1 MDLGSQFYVGE
12 ADVGK
17 NRAQATEPRLSDLNP
32 AVTVNSHTGEITD
45 EFLKGFTVVVFCDN
59 AVDDCVRYN
68 DFCRAQQ
75 PPIKFVWTT
84 AMGLV
89 GQVFS
94 DFGEGFTVKDTDGEE
109 PKMAI
114 VASISCEAE
123 SLVTVVDDQML
134 ELEDDDIVTFSEVK
148 GMDGINGREFP
159 IKRKGKHG
167 FTIGD
172 TSGFAPYERG
182 GIAVQVKQPKDLA
195 FKSLRAAL
203 DEPGEIMMSD
213 FAKWDR
219 PPVMHLLFRAIQTF
233 RSRNG
238 GAYPGAADEAAVDAI
253 IAELNKDGLEL
264 DAFVKSETIRC
275 SSAVLSPI
283 AAIFGGIAG
292 QEVIKA
298 CTGKFHPIFQWCV
311 QQRPPP
317 PAPSPCSSAVI
328 SAESHAAARA
338 RRRFYLDALECV
350 PKTPPAGGLAA
361 SGGRYSAQE
370 LVFGQDFQ
378 KMLADLNVFL
388 VGAGA
393 LGCEFLKAFAC
404 MGVACGGSGAVTV
417 TDDDQIEK
425 SNLSRQF
432 LFRNTDVGNPKSAT
446 AAAAAVVMNPS
457 FNVKALQERVAPN
470 TEHVFNDAF
479 WSSLSLV
486 TNALDNVQARLY
498 VDSQCVYFRKA
509 LLESG
514 TLGTKCNV
522 QCVIP
527 DLTENYGAST
537 DPPEKEAPMCTLHSF
552 PHNIQHTLTW
562 ARSEFEGEFD
572 NKPSDSAA
580 YLGNADYI
588 ATLKKTAGGAVREK
602 IEDIYNSLVTARPA
616 SFQDCVSYARCMYE
630 DRYVN
635 TIAQLCHTFPSDA
648 KNSSGVDFWSPPK
661 RFPHPIPF
669 DPDNKLH
676 MDYVMS
682 AANLRAGVY
691 GVEKPAN
698 NRDPELFKSIL
709 PSVVVPEFVP
719 KDGVKIMTEEDEKKA
734 KEEGGGAAP
743 EPTPMA
749 DDDTVIEE
757 LLGKMGAP
765 GRGQVLSDA
774 VTITPEK
781 FEKDDDS
788 NFHMDFIT
796 AASNMRASNYDIE
809 PADYLKS
816 KLIAGKIIPAI
827 ATTTAMATGFV
838 ALEFYKTVQVEEIS
852 KDVERYKNAFCNLAV
867 PFVTLSEPVPP
878 KYTEHQGSKWSVW
891 DRWVFQGDQ
900 TVQELV
906 DKFEADFKLEVNS
919 VLYGSS
925 CLYMMWNPRHAARL
939 GKKLS
944 ELVVEVAKVD
954 LAGKTRIDLI
964 VGCDDEDEEAVEVP
978 TVTVEL

>member
-298 CTGKFHPIFQWCV
+298 CTGKFHPIFQWCA
-311 QQRPPP
+311 QRRPAPPP
-317 PAPSPCSSAVI
+317 PLAVQLRSHLRRVSRRGSCAP
-328 SAESHAAARA
+328 
-338 RRRFYLDALECV
+338 
-350 PKTPPAGGLAA
+350 
-361 SGGRYSAQE
+361 
-370 LVFGQDFQ
+370 
-378 KMLADLNVFL
+378 
-388 VGAGA
+388 
-393 LGCEFLKAFAC
+393 
-404 MGVACGGSGAVTV
+404 
-417 TDDDQIEK
+417 
-425 SNLSRQF
+425 
-432 LFRNTDVGNPKSAT
+432 
-446 AAAAAVVMNPS
+446 
-457 FNVKALQERVAPN
+457 
-470 TEHVFNDAF
+470 
-479 WSSLSLV
+479 
-486 TNALDNVQARLY
+486 
-498 VDSQCVYFRKA
+498 
-509 LLESG
+509 
-514 TLGTKCNV
+514 
-522 QCVIP
+522 
-527 DLTENYGAST
+527 
-537 DPPEKEAPMCTLHSF
+537 
-552 PHNIQHTLTW
+552 
-562 ARSEFEGEFD
+562 
-572 NKPSDSAA
+572 
-580 YLGNADYI
+580 
-588 ATLKKTAGGAVREK
+588 
-602 IEDIYNSLVTARPA
+602 
-616 SFQDCVSYARCMYE
+616 
-630 DRYVN
+630 
-635 TIAQLCHTFPSDA
+635 
-648 KNSSGVDFWSPPK
+648 
-661 RFPHPIPF
+661 
-669 DPDNKLH
+669 
-676 MDYVMS
+676 
-682 AANLRAGVY
+682 
-691 GVEKPAN
+691 
-698 NRDPELFKSIL
+698 
-709 PSVVVPEFVP
+709 
-719 KDGVKIMTEEDEKKA
+719 
-734 KEEGGGAAP
+734 
-743 EPTPMA
+743 
-749 DDDTVIEE
+749 
-757 LLGKMGAP
+757 
-765 GRGQVLSDA
+765 QVL
-774 VTITPEK
+774 P
-781 FEKDDDS
+781 
-788 NFHMDFIT
+788 
-796 AASNMRASNYDIE
+796 
-809 PADYLKS
+809 
-816 KLIAGKIIPAI
+816 
-827 ATTTAMATGFV
+827 
-838 ALEFYKTVQVEEIS
+838 
-852 KDVERYKNAFCNLAV
+852 
-867 PFVTLSEPVPP
+867 
-878 KYTEHQGSKWSVW
+878 
-891 DRWVFQGDQ
+891 
-900 TVQELV
+900 
-906 DKFEADFKLEVNS
+906 
-919 VLYGSS
+919 
-925 CLYMMWNPRHAARL
+925 
-939 GKKLS
+939 
-944 ELVVEVAKVD
+944 
-954 LAGKTRIDLI
+954 
-964 VGCDDEDEEAVEVP
+964 
-978 TVTVEL
+978 